1 MTDRLRECPFCGEKV
16 KLLIS
21 RNSEGKVQYRIRCHN
36 IDCDVRPSTSWFVC
50 KEEVIERW
58 NRRKP
63 IDRIVEELET
73 WAKSSERLYFE
84 YYEEE
89 CYGAWRSYNNAI
101 KIVKREV

>member
-1 MTDRLRECPFCGEKV
+1 MTDRLRECPFCDGEA

-63 IDRIVEELET
+63 MDRIVERLEALPDVNSDYWNT
-73 WAKSSERLYFE
+73 TYLIDRED
-84 YYEEE
+84 
-89 CYGAWRSYNNAI
+89 AI
-101 KIVKREV
+101 EIVKEGGKK

>member
-1 MTDRLRECPFCGEKV
+1 MTDRLKSCPFCGGNFR
-16 KLLIS
+16 I
-21 RNSEGKVQYRIRCHN
+21 NYRGAYEHDSKGCILDGLEIKNH
-36 IDCDVRPSTSWFVC
+36 
-50 KEEVIERW
+50 KEIEQW
-58 NRRKP
+58 NTRKP
-63 IDRIVEELET
+63 IKKIVEKLET